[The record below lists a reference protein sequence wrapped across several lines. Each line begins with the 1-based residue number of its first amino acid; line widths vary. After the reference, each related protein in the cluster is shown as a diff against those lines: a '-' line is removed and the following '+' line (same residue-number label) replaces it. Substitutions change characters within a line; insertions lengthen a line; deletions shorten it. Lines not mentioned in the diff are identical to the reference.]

1 MAQTVRVQDLSVS
14 FGRQQ
19 VLQNVSL
26 TARAAEVTAL
36 IGPSGCGKTTLLRSI
51 NRMHDLYSGAKVSG
65 QIFLGEEKVYS
76 RETDPV
82 ELRRRVGMIFQK
94 PNPFPHLSIFENVA
108 LGIRLHGST
117 TKEPLAEQVEACLR
131 RASLWDEVKDRLQML
146 GTTLSGGQQ
155 QRLCIARALAVNPL
169 VFLMDEPCASL
180 DPISTMHV
188 EELLAQLC
196 REYTIIIVTHNMQQ
210 AARVSQQAAF
220 VLNGE
225 LIEFGAT
232 KELFLHPQDQRTEAY
247 ITGRM
252 G

>member
-1 MAQTVRVQDLSVS
+1 MAQSVSLRNLSVS

-19 VLQNVSL
+19 VLHNVSL

-65 QIFLGEEKVYS
+65 QILLGEESVYAKQ
-76 RETDPV
+76 TDPV
-82 ELRRRVGMIFQK
+82 ELRRRIGMIFQK

-108 LGIRLHGST
+108 LGIRLHGT
-117 TKEPLAEQVEACLR
+117 TAKTALADQVEACLR
-131 RASLWDEVKDRLQML
+131 RASLWDEVKDRLHTL
-146 GTTLSGGQQ
+146 GTSLSGGQQ
-155 QRLCIARALAVNPL
+155 QRLCIARALAVNPQ

-188 EELLAQLC
+188 EELLAELS

-225 LIEFGAT
+225 LIEFGTT
-232 KELFLHPQDQRTEAY
+232 KELFLHPQDTRTEAY